1 MMLDS
6 PAFACSL
13 VRPLLA
19 TPVKVLLATD
29 RHENRKFS
37 VRTPRS
43 ANVLRPERSDS
54 ERRGRQSPNARRGAT
69 WRGLDRREH
78 RAKLIQ
84 RGKLLRWTRVK
95 LGGSLAPLLF
105 EPR

>member
-43 ANVLRPERSDS
+43 ANVLRPENSDS

-69 WRGLDRREH
+69 WRGLYGR
-78 RAKLIQ
+78 Q
-84 RGKLLRWTRVK
+84 RGARLASEGTTRNRK
-95 LGGSLAPLLF
+95 
-105 EPR
+105 EPTVYLVSVCESRS